1 MAGVRH
7 PKGSADFPMGT
18 PPPRK
23 VQTFSPTK
31 LEAGMAICV
40 RLPDLAAL
48 PLGLAVEEFEDALPL
63 DDISPV
69 SSTSGLFDAT
79 IVSFLPTFPDD
90 FSPYMSVREVVW
102 HHSYT
107 DSYSKYNFSQLKESD
122 LCPVV
127 CFGPELPL
135 YVLNLRVVGY
145 SLSK

>member
-1 MAGVRH
+1 
-7 PKGSADFPMGT
+7 
-18 PPPRK
+18 
-23 VQTFSPTK
+23 
-31 LEAGMAICV
+31 MAICV

-48 PLGLAVEEFEDALPL
+48 PLGLVAEEFEDDLPL

-69 SSTSGLFDAT
+69 SSTSCLFDVI
-79 IVSFLPTFPDD
+79 IVSFLPTFPED
-90 FSPYMSVREVVW
+90 FSSYTSVREIVW

-107 DSYSKYNFSQLKESD
+107 DSYSQFDFSNLQESD